1 MGAIKA
7 LRALLGLILCLVLG
21 VSVWLTVQGQV
32 FHQEETAV
40 AGMIFRPVEKAPGTH
55 PDGGRSGGDPAP
67 GGVRYGRDS
76 AVPGRGERQ
85 FSAAG
90 GHQRGELHR
99 PGKRR
104 GNAAASFSRGHSGK
118 GCGSP
123 AGAGTVYE
131 FLGSWWGAPVI
142 FVVGILLQA
151 LPTLLGVR
159 KPSRR
164 ASAEEISTE
173 ERPAGK
179 KLCRERIWPVQEQTR
194 PVTLPSGQERKE

>member
-40 AGMIFRPVEKAPGTH
+40 AGMIFRPVEESSLEPT
-55 PDGGRSGGDPAP
+55 
-67 GGVRYGRDS
+67 
-76 AVPGRGERQ
+76 
-85 FSAAG
+85 
-90 GHQRGELHR
+90 L
-99 PGKRR
+99 
-104 GNAAASFSRGHSGK
+104 SRGDLAVIQPREEYAMGEIVLCQEEEKDSFLLLAGTNGENFIVQEKDEETQRLLSPEAIRGK
-118 GCGSP
+118 VVAALP
-123 AGAGTVYE
+123 GAGTVYE

-142 FVVGILLQA
+142 LVVGILLLA

-173 ERPAGK
+173 ERPAVEK
-179 KLCRERIWPVQEQTR
+179 TVREKPGRYKSR
-194 PVTLPSGQERKE
+194 HGR

>member
-40 AGMIFRPVEKAPGTH
+40 AGMIFRPVEESSLEPTLT
-55 PDGGRSGGDPAP
+55 GGDL
-67 GGVRYGRDS
+67 
-76 AVPGRGERQ
+76 AVIQPRGEYAMGEIVLCQEEEKDSFLLLAGINGETFIVQEKDEETQRLL
-85 FSAAG
+85 SPEAIRGKVVAA
-90 GHQRGELHR
+90 L
-99 PGKRR
+99 P
-104 GNAAASFSRGHSGK
+104 
-118 GCGSP
+118 
-123 AGAGTVYE
+123 GAGTVYE

-142 FVVGILLQA
+142 LVVGILLLA

-173 ERPAGK
+173 ERPAVQK
-179 KLCRERIWPVQEQTR
+179 TVREKPGRYKSR
-194 PVTLPSGQERKE
+194 HGR

>member
-1 MGAIKA
+1 MDMGAIKA

-40 AGMIFRPVEKAPGTH
+40 AGMIFRPVEESSLEPTLT
-55 PDGGRSGGDPAP
+55 GGDLAVIQPREEYAM
-67 GGVRYGRDS
+67 GEIVLCQEEEKDS
-76 AVPGRGERQ
+76 FLLLAGTNGENFIVQEKDEETQRLLSPEAIRGKVV
-85 FSAAG
+85 AA
-90 GHQRGELHR
+90 L
-99 PGKRR
+99 P
-104 GNAAASFSRGHSGK
+104 
-118 GCGSP
+118 
-123 AGAGTVYE
+123 GAGTVYE

-142 FVVGILLQA
+142 LVVGILLLA

-173 ERPAGK
+173 ERPAVEK
-179 KLCRERIWPVQEQTR
+179 TVREK
-194 PVTLPSGQERKE
+194 SGRYKSRHGR